1 MTDLEKHVNQPGRA
15 KLVKKVREKINEL
28 GITYIYLSTCVLLLV
43 FLSRAAVKTP
53 SPRRSR
59 SSRRIL

>member
-28 GITYIYLSTCVLLLV
+28 GITTYITNL
-43 FLSRAAVKTP
+43 FR
-53 SPRRSR
+53 
-59 SSRRIL
+59 